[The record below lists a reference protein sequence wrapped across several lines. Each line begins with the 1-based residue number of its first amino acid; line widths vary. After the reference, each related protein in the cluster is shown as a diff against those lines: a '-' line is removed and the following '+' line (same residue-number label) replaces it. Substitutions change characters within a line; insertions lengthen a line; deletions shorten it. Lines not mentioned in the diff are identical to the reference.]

1 MNEAGESTKI
11 PFDNAGYMDI
21 APEDKGENIRRDIC
35 FTLESMG
42 IIPEASH
49 HEEGPGQNEID
60 FKYSDALTAADNTA
74 TFKWIVRT
82 RAASNGLYA
91 DFSPKPLEGQAG
103 SGFHINVSLSDESKM
118 PNAIAGILKHAE
130 ELTYFLN
137 TTEESYNRL
146 GECKAPKYICWGN
159 QNRST
164 MIRVPA
170 TKKIKRLEIR
180 SADPECNPYIAFAL
194 IIYAALDGIENN
206 LVPPAPVEENLF
218 ANASKNDIKVLPDT
232 LDLAKKIAD
241 ESEFVKKVLK
251 Y

>member
-1 MNEAGESTKI
+1 
-11 PFDNAGYMDI
+11 
-21 APEDKGENIRRDIC
+21 
-35 FTLESMG
+35 
-42 IIPEASH
+42 
-49 HEEGPGQNEID
+49 
-60 FKYSDALTAADNTA
+60 
-74 TFKWIVRT
+74 
-82 RAASNGLYA
+82 
-91 DFSPKPLEGQAG
+91 
-103 SGFHINVSLSDESKM
+103 
-118 PNAIAGILKHAE
+118 
-130 ELTYFLN
+130 
-137 TTEESYNRL
+137 
-146 GECKAPKYICWGN
+146 
-159 QNRST
+159 